1 MKKLVLD
8 EVKKALRF
16 LRDNHALHTL
26 VLILLIFNTLIAASV
41 AWLTISRRTEAA
53 DMGMGLAVDD
63 TTAVY
68 EAFMY
73 DLKNGAGTNLGADG
87 KPLDITNLDLNPYDT
102 IFQTQNKYTP
112 ALAKIKLVR
121 NESMP
126 KNGTVII
133 TINRKDMSG
142 IAGQSLTDYSS
153 STLRFTG
160 FIIEDKRDV
169 NITDPAELYS
179 SICTDDLF
187 REIEVEYKGKELT
200 NSKTFV
206 TVIGSGEGHTHDKY
220 DSIQIFVDYENANW
234 YTDEDGNETLNVYLY
249 ISYDVQLINCFLNEN
264 QGGGISL
271 GDTTFFFKN
280 DLMDIRISYTE

>member
-169 NITDPAELYS
+169 DITDPAELYS